1 MSFNTED
8 LSSPRFTNF
17 ADALIDLRHAPPPV
31 RQALTPGHVSRLLR
45 IFHPHD
51 AGFEDLDATTAR
63 VLEVLTRHDEILR
76 QGGAP
81 VDGVFTFT
89 TGWLHGRWDGSGFA
103 KVMGSLEMAVYT
115 DVQDLRDRVIPLD
128 GDGGETLA
136 DYAFLL
142 KSLEGLGQDVY
153 WVLREE
159 GGRLLD
165 ALEAEIHTLP
175 GTAQDLV
182 LHALEAQAGTA
193 QGKAFFERF
202 IERTEAAWLE
212 AAAET
217 YLSRG

>member
-1 MSFNTED
+1 MSFNPED
-8 LSSPRFTNF
+8 LASAQFTNF
-17 ADALIDLRHAPPPV
+17 ADALIDLRHAPAAVRLKLEPPMV
-31 RQALTPGHVSRLLR
+31 NRLLR

-51 AGFEDLDATTAR
+51 AGFGDLDAITAR
-63 VLEVLTRHDEILR
+63 VLELLTRHDQVLR

-81 VDGVFTFT
+81 VQGVSTFT
-89 TGWLHGRWDGSGFA
+89 EGWLQGRWDGSGFA

-115 DVQDLRDRVIPLD
+115 DVQDLRDRVIQLD

-165 ALEAEIHTLP
+165 ALEAELHTLP

-182 LHALEAQAGTA
+182 LHALEPQAGTEE
-193 QGKAFFERF
+193 GRAFFERF
-202 IERTEAAWLE
+202 IATTKEIWLK